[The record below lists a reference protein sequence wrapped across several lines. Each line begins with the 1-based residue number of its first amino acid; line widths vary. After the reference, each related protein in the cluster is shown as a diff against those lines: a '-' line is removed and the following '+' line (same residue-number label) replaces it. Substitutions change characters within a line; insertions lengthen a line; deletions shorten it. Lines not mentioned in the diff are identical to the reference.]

1 MGLGKTVLGLAYLS
15 LKLPA
20 LIICPASLV
29 SSWKDHIGKF
39 LVPDKVEGLIDIVSF
54 ASLHK
59 ARPDAGKYYQ
69 CLVVDEAHYLK
80 REESLRS
87 RRFCAIHN
95 HVPNTLLLT
104 GTPAQRNCD
113 VFHLLKIVDP
123 VRFPNFLTFA
133 NRYCIPQN
141 KWIGGGRYKPSFTK
155 NNNCEELAVICR
167 EYMLRMRKS
176 DVLTLP
182 PLHRRKVVVGQIPEK
197 DRVAYK
203 KEWKNVEQLRET
215 RGSRAAD
222 VVMLKLCRDVTL
234 LKLPA
239 VLIYLQN
246 WLQDPSS
253 GQNKVIMFYHHRVI
267 GDWLEQGLGAGT
279 PFVRIDG
286 QTSTK
291 DRAAYMTTFEKE
303 STCRVGLFSLCV
315 TSTGL
320 NLQFCQRI
328 MYAELTFLSVHHTQ
342 SEARVYRIGQTSAV
356 TIEYLIIEGE
366 GSTDGLLWQSMCQ
379 KRKTE
384 HILFDSG
391 DESSR
396 SLEPI

>member
-1 MGLGKTVLGLAYLS
+1 MGLGKTVIGLAYLS
-15 LKLPA
+15 EKLPA

-29 SSWKDHIGKF
+29 RSWKDHITKF
-39 LVPDKVEGLIDIVSF
+39 LVHDKVDGLIDIVSF

-59 ARPDAGKYYQ
+59 ARPDAGQYYQ

-80 REESLRS
+80 REDSLRS
-87 RRFCAIHN
+87 RRFTSIHKQ
-95 HVPNTLLLT
+95 VSSTLMLT

-113 VFHLLKIVDP
+113 VFHLLKIMDP
-123 VRFPNFLTFA
+123 KRFPNFLAFA
-133 NRYCIPQN
+133 NKYCIPEK
-141 KWIGGGRYKPSFTK
+141 KWIGGGRYMSSFNK
-155 NNNCEELAVICR
+155 NNNCEELAIVCR

-182 PLHRRKVVVGQIPEK
+182 PLDRRTVVVGQIPEK
-197 DRVAYK
+197 DRAAYK
-203 KEWKNVEQLRET
+203 TEWKNVEHLRET
-215 RGSRAAD
+215 RGSRIAD
-222 VVMLKLCRDVTL
+222 VAMMKLCRDVTL

-239 VLIYLQN
+239 VLRHLQD

-253 GQNKVIMFYHHRVI
+253 GQNKVIMFYHHRVV
-267 GDWLEQGLGAGT
+267 GDLLQEGLT
-279 PFVRIDG
+279 TSFVRIDG

-291 DRAAYMTTFEKE
+291 DRAAHMDTFERE
-303 STCRVGLFSLCV
+303 STCRVGLFSLCA

-342 SEARVYRIGQTSAV
+342 SEARVYRIGQSSPV
-356 TIEYLIIEGE
+356 TIEYLMLEGE
-366 GSTDGLLWQSMCQ
+366 GSTDQLLWASMCR

-384 HILFDSG
+384 HILFDEDNDD
-391 DESSR
+391 DEE
-396 SLEPI
+396 LEPL